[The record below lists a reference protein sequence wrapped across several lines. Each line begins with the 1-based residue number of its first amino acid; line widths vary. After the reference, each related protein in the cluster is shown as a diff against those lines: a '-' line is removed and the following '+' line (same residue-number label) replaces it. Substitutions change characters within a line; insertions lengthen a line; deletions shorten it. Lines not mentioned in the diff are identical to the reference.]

1 MLFRE
6 NEVATL
12 QMIVGS
18 VFFAKVFVFTQIM
31 KMILS
36 VCAALI
42 IINESS
48 CYFVVYYCKN

>member
-18 VFFAKVFVFTQIM
+18 VFFAKLFVFTQII
-31 KMILS
+31 KTILS
-36 VCAALI
+36 VCAAL